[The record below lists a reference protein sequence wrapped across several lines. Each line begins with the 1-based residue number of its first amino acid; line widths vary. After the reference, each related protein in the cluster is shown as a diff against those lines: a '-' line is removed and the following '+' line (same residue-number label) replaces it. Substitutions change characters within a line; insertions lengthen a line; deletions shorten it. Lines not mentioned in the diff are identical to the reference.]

1 MVRMGEWLEKH
12 LVSSAVHHGLSS
24 LDFSFGRWNA
34 QVVSAFK
41 EGGWSFLKRCFNEPD
56 FLESL
61 SGLKAIKD
69 ATDAAMDDLDWDEDE
84 DDDDM

>member
-1 MVRMGEWLEKH
+1 M
-12 LVSSAVHHGLSS
+12 SAYT
-24 LDFSFGRWNA
+24 
-34 QVVSAFK
+34 
-41 EGGWSFLKRCFNEPD
+41 EGGWSFLKHCFNEPD

-84 DDDDM
+84 DEGDM